1 MLYFLVFLSGV
12 ASGFL
17 NVVAGGGSLLTL
29 PLLSLLGMGIDVAN
43 GTNRIAILLQN
54 IVAVRNFQK
63 GKALPLKLSLLCGI
77 PAAIGSIVGTL
88 VVVDLDQNLLKK
100 IVGVLLLIMGLFLF
114 MKPKMWVGEPGKKIS
129 VPLVA
134 VSFFGIGFYGGF
146 IQAGVGFFFIFFT
159 ATLLGLDLV
168 RNNALKVFIVLLYTP
183 ISLIIFLLNGKVI
196 FLAGLVLGLGSMIGA
211 YLGVKF
217 ALKKGVNWL
226 RYIIFAT
233 ILVSGI
239 SYLI

>member
-1 MLYFLVFLSGV
+1 MILFLVFLSGI

-29 PLLSLLGMGIDVAN
+29 PLLTLLGMGIDVAN

-63 GKALPLKLSLLCGI
+63 GNALPLKLSLLCGI
-77 PAAIGSIVGTL
+77 PAVIGSIVGTL
-88 VVVDLDQNLLKK
+88 IVIDLNQDLLKK
-100 IVGVLLLIMGLFLF
+100 VVGILLLIMGIFLF
-114 MKPKMWVGEPGKKIS
+114 MKPKMWAGQSDKKMNTF
-129 VPLVA
+129 LVTLA
-134 VSFFGIGFYGGF
+134 FFGIGVYGGF

-159 ATLLGLDLV
+159 AALLGLDLV
-168 RNNALKVFIVLLYTP
+168 KNNALKVFIVLLYTP
-183 ISLIIFLLNGKVI
+183 ISLIIFLLNGKVM
-196 FLAGLVLGLGSMIGA
+196 FFEGLILGLGSMIGA

-217 ALKKGVNWL
+217 ALKKGINWL
-226 RYIIFAT
+226 RYIVFAT
-233 ILVSGI
+233 ILVSAV

>member
-1 MLYFLVFLSGV
+1 MLYFVIFLSGI

-29 PLLSLLGMGIDVAN
+29 PLLTLAGMGIDVAN

-63 GKALPLKLSLLCGI
+63 GKVLPVKLSLLCGI
-77 PAAIGSIVGTL
+77 PAAIGSVVGTMI
-88 VVVDLDQNLLKK
+88 VIDLDQNLLKK
-100 IVGVLLLIMGLFLF
+100 IVGVLLLIMGLFF
-114 MKPKMWVGEPGKKIS
+114 FVKPKMWSGEQNKKINP
-129 VPLVA
+129 VLVSIA
-134 VSFFGIGFYGGF
+134 FFGIGVYGGF

-159 ATLLGLDLV
+159 AALLGLDLV
-168 RNNALKVFIVLLYTP
+168 KNNALKVFIVLLYTP
-183 ISLIIFLLNGKVI
+183 ISLIIFLLNGKVM
-196 FLAGLVLGLGSMIGA
+196 FLAGLILGLGSMVGA

-217 ALKKGVNWL
+217 SLKKGAGWL
-226 RYIIFAT
+226 RYIVFAT
-233 ILVSGI
+233 VIASGI

>member
-1 MLYFLVFLSGV
+1 MLYFLIFLSGI

-29 PLLSLLGMGIDVAN
+29 PLLTLLGMGIDVAN

-63 GKALPLKLSLLCGI
+63 GKVLPVKLSLLCGI
-77 PAAIGSIVGTL
+77 PAAVGSIVGTMI
-88 VVVDLDQNLLKK
+88 VVDLDQNLLKK
-100 IVGVLLLIMGLFLF
+100 IVGVLLLIMGLFF
-114 MKPKMWVGEPGKKIS
+114 FIKPKMWSGEPNKKIN
-129 VPLVA
+129 PFLA
-134 VSFFGIGFYGGF
+134 AIAFFGIGVYGGF

-159 ATLLGLDLV
+159 AALLGLDLV
-168 RNNALKVFIVLLYTP
+168 KNNALKVFIVLLYTP
-183 ISLIIFLLNGKVI
+183 ISLIIFLLNGKVM
-196 FLAGLVLGLGSMIGA
+196 FLAGLILGLGSMVGA

-217 ALKKGVNWL
+217 ALKKGINWL
-226 RYIIFAT
+226 RYIVFAT
-233 ILVSGI
+233 ILVSGV

>member
-1 MLYFLVFLSGV
+1 MLLFLVFLSGI

-29 PLLSLLGMGIDVAN
+29 PLLTLLGMGIDVAN

-63 GKALPLKLSLLCGI
+63 GKVLPLKLSLLCGI

-88 VVVDLDQNLLKK
+88 IVIDLDQNLLKK
-100 IVGVLLLIMGLFLF
+100 VVGILLLIMGVFLFL
-114 MKPKMWVGEPGKKIS
+114 KPKMWTGQSDKK
-129 VPLVA
+129 VNTFLA
-134 VSFFGIGFYGGF
+134 ALAFFGIGVYGGF

-159 ATLLGLDLV
+159 AALLGLDLV
-168 RNNALKVFIVLLYTP
+168 KNNALKVFIVLLYTP
-183 ISLIIFLLNGKVI
+183 ISLIIFLLNGKVM
-196 FLAGLVLGLGSMIGA
+196 FFEGLILGLGSMIGA

-217 ALKKGVNWL
+217 ALKKGINWL
-226 RYIIFAT
+226 RYVVFAT
-233 ILVSGI
+233 ILVSGV